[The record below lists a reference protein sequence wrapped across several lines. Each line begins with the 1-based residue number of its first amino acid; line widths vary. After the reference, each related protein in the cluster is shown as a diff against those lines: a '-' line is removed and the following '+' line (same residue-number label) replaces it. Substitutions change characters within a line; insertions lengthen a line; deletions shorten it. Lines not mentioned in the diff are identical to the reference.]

1 MRRITPKGRIDTLTS
16 EPRLRRPGRSGRI
29 TYLVRLMS
37 FFVYVFDLVFGS
49 LFYLSANGMLM
60 RESSIL
66 SPDYTGTV
74 AEISTREGAEVA
86 EGAQLLRLDSLD
98 VTAQIATSTI
108 ALGRL
113 QSDLMERIERRET
126 VIALI
131 PEAESR
137 RAMLLQAMED
147 VARLRS
153 EGLAAATR
161 ESDAVNEYYAAD
173 RDLAVLL
180 QEEVQLDREIP
191 QVGAFVTEAND
202 ALAELQ
208 DAYDEGRII
217 APIGGT
223 IGELSV
229 DLGEVVERGA
239 PLLRVFHGA
248 PYVLAYVPPGRL
260 FSLQAGQRVA
270 VRAGFVQLGGQI
282 ETVYPIA
289 PALPPEFS
297 LAFDSTQ
304 RQQLI
309 KIVLDGQ
316 PPQSMPLFS
325 TVRVTGPWNPVSRAM
340 ALINRLVGA
349 G

>member
-1 MRRITPKGRIDTLTS
+1 
-16 EPRLRRPGRSGRI
+16 
-29 TYLVRLMS
+29 LVA

-74 AEISTREGAEVA
+74 AEIATQEGDEVT

-98 VTAQIATSTI
+98 VTSQIATSTI

-131 PEAESR
+131 PQAESR

-153 EGLAAATR
+153 EGLAAAPR

-180 QEEVQLDREIP
+180 QERVQLDREIP

-202 ALAELQ
+202 ALTELQ
-208 DAYDEGRII
+208 DGYDEGRII
-217 APIGGT
+217 APISGT

-239 PLLRVFHGA
+239 PLLRV
-248 PYVLAYVPPGRL
+248 
-260 FSLQAGQRVA
+260 
-270 VRAGFVQLGGQI
+270 
-282 ETVYPIA
+282 
-289 PALPPEFS
+289 
-297 LAFDSTQ
+297 
-304 RQQLI
+304 
-309 KIVLDGQ
+309 
-316 PPQSMPLFS
+316 
-325 TVRVTGPWNPVSRAM
+325 
-340 ALINRLVGA
+340 
-349 G
+349 